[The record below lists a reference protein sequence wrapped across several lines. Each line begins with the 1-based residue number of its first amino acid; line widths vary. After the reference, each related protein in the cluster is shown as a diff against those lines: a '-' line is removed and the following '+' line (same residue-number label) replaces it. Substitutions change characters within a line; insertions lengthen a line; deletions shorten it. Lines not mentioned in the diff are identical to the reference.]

1 VRQRQFRKTPA
12 RLKISGRRGLTT
24 SREMLKFS
32 LKPQEARKEEMIM
45 TLIRWDPFRE
55 VSALQERMNRLFSNY
70 RSASPYREEEISQS
84 PWVPPVDIY
93 ETEDSLVFK
102 AELPGVTKEDITVE
116 VKDNTLT
123 LKGEKK
129 FGKEAKE
136 ESYHRVERAYGAFQR
151 AFTLPGTMEQD
162 KVKAKFKDGILE
174 IVLPKAEKS
183 KPKQIRVEVG

>member
-1 VRQRQFRKTPA
+1 
-12 RLKISGRRGLTT
+12 
-24 SREMLKFS
+24 
-32 LKPQEARKEEMIM
+32 M

-93 ETEDSLVFK
+93 ETDDSLVFK

-136 ESYHRVERAYGAFQR
+136 ESYHRVERAYGTFQR
-151 AFTLPGTMEQD
+151 AFTLPGPMEQD

-174 IVLPKAEKS
+174 IVLPKAEKV
-183 KPKQIRVEVG
+183 KPKQIKVEVG